1 MPDLLGRTLEEKA
14 QVDMLAGII
23 WDLKKT
29 ATMGCYTDGNRDKL
43 VLQTLIK
50 IESLAKYVSNSNR
63 FLIGQQLCYLDFYL
77 YELLQLID
85 FTSEGKIFQEYPDL
99 AEYQFRIS

>member
-1 MPDLLGRTLEEKA
+1 
-14 QVDMLAGII
+14 MLNGII

-29 ATMGCYTDGNRDKL
+29 ATMGCYTDGDKQKL
-43 VLQTLIK
+43 TLQTLIK
-50 IESLAKYVSNSNR
+50 IESLANYIQPTKKYLTGNN
-63 FLIGQQLCYLDFYL
+63 LTYLDFYL

-85 FTSEGKIFQEYPDL
+85 FTSDGKVFKEYPDL